1 MRTHIF
7 DVEVKNFLHE
17 RWCHSDHHDVTPV
30 LAERPDHNH
39 PDIPKSIAISQQIY
53 SVKSVMLSFNILYKF
68 TQKYMFADICFVQ
81 PCLSN
86 VHSSAVLNIPLP
98 VPQHGNV
105 HLLQSIYSFTLSS

>member
-7 DVEVKNFLHE
+7 DVEVKDFLHE

-39 PDIPKSIAISQQIY
+39 PDVPKSIAIRQ
-53 SVKSVMLSFNILYKF
+53 KNILCKVSHIIYNTLYEF